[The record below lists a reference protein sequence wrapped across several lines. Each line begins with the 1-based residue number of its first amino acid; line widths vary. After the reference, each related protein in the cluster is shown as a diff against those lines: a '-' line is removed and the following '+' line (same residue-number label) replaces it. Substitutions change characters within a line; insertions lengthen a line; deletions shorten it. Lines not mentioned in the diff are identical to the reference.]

1 MKDEMKDEKIERKMK
16 MWKMRKEM
24 LDSMGEKELRAFI
37 TGYLMAEAKMLRKL
51 IPSGSCGCGCGG
63 GGCNCGCG
71 SGCSCGCGSG
81 CSCGCDQ
88 GECKNGSCNCDT
100 K

>member
-1 MKDEMKDEKIERKMK
+1 MKDEMKGEKMEGMMK

-37 TGYLMAEAKMLRKL
+37 TGYIMAESKILRKL
-51 IPSGSCGCGCGG
+51 GSRHGCGC
-63 GGCNCGCG
+63 
-71 SGCSCGCGSG
+71 GCSCGCGQ
-81 CSCGCDQ
+81 GCD
-88 GECKNGSCNCDT
+88 CKGGSCDCGN